1 MRQSRSSGSAEGVMG
16 NHDPYSDVR
25 HVHGAI
31 VDNLNFIEV
40 KICVTA
46 EVFFDDLVKVFFID
60 FDLALYEALV
70 LVIFHRINITHLDS
84 PPTFLASLLN

>member
-1 MRQSRSSGSAEGVMG
+1 MRHACSASTRQRCRGYSSGPKIESLTVLSV
-16 NHDPYSDVR
+16 PLLPVR
-25 HVHGAI
+25 HVDGAI

-40 KICVTA
+40 KIRVTA

-70 LVIFHRINITHLDS
+70 LEYFTG
-84 PPTFLASLLN
+84 